1 MCINIVEKLEIVVLH
16 GICGVDQICL
26 LCILYSEW
34 YLCWRVCCCRR
45 LFTTVAAVQPFWFLL
60 THNVLHYITGMFCG
74 FEHSL
79 YVPQIATVRARQAVK
94 DVLLI
99 KGETEGQ

>member
-1 MCINIVEKLEIVVLH
+1 MYCITLP
-16 GICGVDQICL
+16 
-26 LCILYSEW
+26 
-34 YLCWRVCCCRR
+34 VC
-45 LFTTVAAVQPFWFLL
+45 
-60 THNVLHYITGMFCG
+60 FCG

-79 YVPQIATVRARQAVK
+79 YVPQTGSVRARQAVK